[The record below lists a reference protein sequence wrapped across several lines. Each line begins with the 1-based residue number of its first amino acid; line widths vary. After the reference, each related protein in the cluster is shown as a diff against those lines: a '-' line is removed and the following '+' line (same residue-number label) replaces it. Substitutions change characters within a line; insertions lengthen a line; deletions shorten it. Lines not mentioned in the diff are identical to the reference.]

1 MRSRTR
7 WRRNGALLP
16 VFLALSLPV
25 VPAAAAQTM
34 AGWSDK
40 QQAKRLEQF
49 ARLTPGEVAK
59 LVTTADDDLESVAT
73 LTTDRVFKTPGG
85 FSDRVRADNFLRAL
99 IDKKSGRTIFQLY
112 AQLLYTGEPRRFN
125 GANFQLDGSIAN
137 RPLTISNVTVDCPY
151 GVCMHEEHIAFEIP
165 EALLRE
171 LATRADER
179 PVRPWRFRLKA
190 QSGEDWTDDMAPAE
204 AAGLLIAVDRYRREH
219 GLP

>member
-7 WRRNGALLP
+7 WLRNAGLLP
-16 VFLALSLPV
+16 VFLALCLPAI
-25 VPAAAAQTM
+25 PTAAAQVMT
-34 AGWSDK
+34 GWSDK

-49 ARLTPGEVAK
+49 ARLTPGDVAK
-59 LVTTADDDLESVAT
+59 LITTADDDLEPIAR
-73 LTTDRVFKTPGG
+73 LTTDRAFTTKGAFTDTMR
-85 FSDRVRADNFLRAL
+85 SDNFLRAL

-125 GANFQLDGSIAN
+125 GANFQLAGAIAS
-137 RPLTISNVTVDCPY
+137 RPLTISNETVDCPY

-171 LATRADER
+171 LAARADER

-190 QSGEDWTDDMAPAE
+190 RNGEDWTDDMAPAE
-204 AAGLLIAVDRYRREH
+204 AAGLLAAVDRYRREH

>member
-7 WRRNGALLP
+7 WLRNAGLLP
-16 VFLALSLPV
+16 VFLGLSLPV
-25 VPAAAAQTM
+25 VPIATAQVMT
-34 AGWSDK
+34 GWSDK

-49 ARLTPGEVAK
+49 AKLTPDDVAK
-59 LVTTADDDLESVAT
+59 LVTTADDHLESVAT

-125 GANFQLDGSIAN
+125 GANFQLADSITSS
-137 RPLTISNVTVDCPY
+137 PLTISNETVDCPY
-151 GVCMHEEHIAFEIP
+151 GVCMHEEHIAFEVP
-165 EALLRE
+165 EALLRD
-171 LATRADER
+171 LAARGEER

-190 QSGEDWTDDMAPAE
+190 QNGEDWTDDMAPAE

>member
-7 WRRNGALLP
+7 WRRNAGILP
-16 VFLALSLPV
+16 LVLALSAPII
-25 VPAAAAQTM
+25 PTAAAQVMT
-34 AGWSDK
+34 GWSDK

-49 ARLTPGEVAK
+49 ARLTPGDVAK

-73 LTTDRVFKTPGG
+73 LTTDRVFKSPGD
-85 FSDRVRADNFLRAL
+85 FSDRMRADNFLRAL

-112 AQLLYTGEPRRFN
+112 AQLLYTGEPRRFT
-125 GANFQLDGSIAN
+125 GANFQLAGTIASG
-137 RPLTISNVTVDCPY
+137 PLTISNETVDCPY

-171 LATRADER
+171 LATRANER

-190 QSGEDWTDDMAPAE
+190 QNSEDWTDDMAPAE
-204 AAGLLIAVDRYRREH
+204 AAGLLVAVDRYRREH